1 MTRQTQCDNMRFW
14 NINICLT
21 SRKSIMVIISLL
33 LSTIVIASVWPGK
46 TKVVEKPIKIE
57 EEAAWEPS
65 EEDIAFQDSMYCI
78 IERTQLDLD
87 TIRAG
92 IDRILYKL
100 ERFDYPDGSYDSI
113 RYVKGGKIDKR
124 RN

>member
-1 MTRQTQCDNMRFW
+1 MRFW